1 MNESSNN
8 FEGEEDYKPY
18 KIKTYP
24 KDEKDPTGV
33 TINCNTHEYLRA
45 HEQIRKLIKKA
56 KQYSV
61 GKVNLRI
68 LDVTEH
74 KGGVNAKIEVSE
86 NSEKGQVDLKIYN
99 PSVKKRK
106 EPQLR

>member
-1 MNESSNN
+1 MSESSNS
-8 FEGEEDYKPY
+8 FEVEEDYKPY

-24 KDEKDPTGV
+24 KDETDPTGV
-33 TINCNTHEYLRA
+33 TINCNTKEYLHA
-45 HEQIRKLIKKA
+45 HEQLRKLIKKA
-56 KQYSV
+56 NQYSV
-61 GKVNLRI
+61 GKVNWRI

-86 NSEKGQVDLKIYN
+86 NSEKGHVDLKIYN

-106 EPQLR
+106 EPQSR